1 MTPDLARG
9 RWQLRAVTAGGA
21 ALLLTPA
28 VFTLVYAGR
37 SPGAGAAVGPAIFVA
52 MGLLLARGHAWLRW
66 PLSVWLGL
74 LTLYFANVL
83 YMGWMTTINA
93 VSAPFMAGLLASPAL
108 AALTWSRHVRAFV
121 TAQRAR

>member
-1 MTPDLARG
+1 MGCRQSRNGAPPRKRGRRRTCRRRVLFATQRLPRPRSPMTPDLARG

-66 PLSVWLGL
+66 PLSV
-74 LTLYFANVL
+74 
-83 YMGWMTTINA
+83 
-93 VSAPFMAGLLASPAL
+93 
-108 AALTWSRHVRAFV
+108 
-121 TAQRAR
+121 